1 MPFILS
7 LVLTSSLKR
16 AEVVVVPELLS
27 AACQGG
33 VGGRT
38 EWDWRRLCLAYGD
51 CLLLCFL
58 SFFKDVNLK
67 MPRSN
72 QLLHFAFRED
82 KQWKLQQVL
91 LTSDV

>member
-38 EWDWRRLCLAYGD
+38 EWDWRRPCLAYGD